1 MPNYLLNDELFNADH
16 TILWI
21 SQDAVEF
28 NNYSLM
34 TIFDNDYGVW
44 IQKANLY
51 DVMNIDIAQFVSEQ
65 IDWGWI
71 LQKKYGNK
79 SLTLTLFIQAS
90 SNDDLITRIEALK
103 QKTRAVEGNLDIR
116 VKWEMRTYL
125 ATVSWVRIPAF
136 TSLDDYV
143 QGIELDLIITSPH
156 WYLKTPV
163 VTTTSSIVADT
174 QKIIYNTWTYD
185 TYPLIYFVLGW
196 SWNAITQ
203 LDIEVRSLSDA
214 TGYTLSITE
223 ALTDNDVLILN
234 YKTKTVTLN
243 GTEINFSGFMA
254 PMKDGYTV
262 FDFDFTGTV
271 NLTNYI
277 IFNPTFL

>member
-16 TILWI
+16 TILGI
-21 SQDAVEF
+21 TQDDIEF

-34 TIFDNDYGVW
+34 TVFDNEYGIW
-44 IQKANLY
+44 IQKANLF

-65 IDWGWI
+65 IDWGGI
-71 LQKKYGNK
+71 LQKKYWNK
-79 SLTLTLFIQAS
+79 PLTLSLFIQAS

-125 ATVSWVRIPAF
+125 ATVTWVRIPSF

-143 QGIELDLIITSPH
+143 QGIEIDFIITSPH
-156 WYLKTPV
+156 WSLKAPS
-163 VTTTSSIVADT
+163 VTTTSWVVADLE
-174 QKIIYNTWTYD
+174 KIVYNTGTYD

-196 SWNAITQ
+196 SGNAITQ
-203 LDIEVRSLSDA
+203 LDIEVRNISDA

-223 ALTDNDVLILN
+223 ALADNDVLILD
-234 YKTKTVTLN
+234 YKTKIVTLN
-243 GTEINFSGFMA
+243 GVEINFSGFMA